1 MMSIDH
7 LREMVSVDIK
17 IDETDLT
24 TESLK
29 TPQLH
34 NKYLVLYENSKLELQ
49 KLQFQEKT
57 LKRDKWLYYTGKMGD
72 DDLNRKN
79 WEPFDHNILK
89 TDIPMFLDAD
99 PDIQQIKAKISLQ
112 VSIATYLESVI
123 KIIVGRQWNIKS
135 AIEWIKF
142 TQGI

>member
-1 MMSIDH
+1 MNIEQ

-17 IDETDLT
+17 INENDLN
-24 TESLK
+24 TESLN

-34 NKYLVLYENSKLELQ
+34 NKYLVIYENSKLELE
-49 KLQFQEKT
+49 KLEFQEKI
-57 LKRDKWLYYTGKMGD
+57 LKRDKWLYYAGKMGD
-72 DDLNRKN
+72 DDLKRKS
-79 WEPFDHNILK
+79 WDAFEHNILK

-99 PDIQQIKAKISLQ
+99 VDLQKIRAKISLQ
-112 VSIATYLESVI
+112 TSLVSYVEQVI
-123 KIIVGRQWNIKS
+123 KIITGRQWNIKS

>member
-1 MMSIDH
+1 MNIDE
-7 LREMVSVDIK
+7 LREMVNNDIK
-17 IDETDLT
+17 INENDLN

-34 NKYLVLYENSKLELQ
+34 NKYLVLYENSKLELE
-49 KLQFQEKT
+49 KLQFQERT

-72 DDLNRKN
+72 DDLKRNN
-79 WEPFDHNILK
+79 WEPFEHSILK

-99 PDIQQIKAKISLQ
+99 LDIQKIRAKLSIQKS
-112 VSIATYLESVI
+112 VSSYLEEVI
-123 KIIVGRQWNIKS
+123 KIITGRQWNIKS

>member
-1 MMSIDH
+1 MNIEQ
-7 LREMVSVDIK
+7 LREMVDVDIK
-17 IDETDLT
+17 IDENDLN

-34 NKYLVLYENSKLELQ
+34 NKYLIFYENA
-49 KLQFQEKT
+49 KLQLEKYEFQEKT

-72 DDLNRKN
+72 DDLKRND
-79 WEPFDHNILK
+79 WEPFEHTILK
-89 TDIPMFLDAD
+89 TDIPMFIDAD
-99 PDIQQIKAKISLQ
+99 MDIQRIRAKISLQ
-112 VSIATYLESVI
+112 NSMVSYLEQVI
-123 KIIVGRQWNIKS
+123 KIITGRQWNIKS

>member
-1 MMSIDH
+1 MNIEQ
-7 LREMVSVDIK
+7 LREMVNVDIK
-17 IDETDLT
+17 INENDLN
-24 TESLK
+24 TESLN

-34 NKYLVLYENSKLELQ
+34 NKYLVIYENSKLELE
-49 KLQFQEKT
+49 KLEFQEKI

-72 DDLNRKN
+72 DDLKRNN
-79 WEPFDHNILK
+79 WDAFEHNILK

-99 PDIQQIKAKISLQ
+99 IDLQKIRAKISLQ
-112 VSIATYLESVI
+112 TSLVSYVEQVI
-123 KIIVGRQWNIKS
+123 KIITGRQWNIKS

>member
-1 MMSIDH
+1 MNIEQ
-7 LREMVSVDIK
+7 LREMVDVDIK
-17 IDETDLT
+17 IDENDLN

-34 NKYLVLYENSKLELQ
+34 NKYLIFYENAKLELE
-49 KLQFQEKT
+49 KYEFQEKT

-72 DDLNRKN
+72 DDLKRND
-79 WEPFDHNILK
+79 WEPFEHTILK
-89 TDIPMFLDAD
+89 TDIPMFIDAD
-99 PDIQQIKAKISLQ
+99 MDIQRIRAKISLQ
-112 VSIATYLESVI
+112 NSMVSYLEQVI
-123 KIIVGRQWNIKS
+123 KIITGRQWNIKS